1 MISLDQVLLLQ
12 NKVETAVAKISELN
26 GIVAQLKAEN
36 DALRSKCAEL
46 TNSLSEKTELIS
58 DFEVEQ
64 NKIEQ
69 GILSALS
76 RLDTVENSVLTG
88 TAGGSASAAPVVEA
102 AKPAVEEPVA
112 PAVEEPVEQKEEAP
126 AAEQPEAETE
136 IPVPQN
142 EPEAPAEAQPEQPAD
157 SGISGQFDIF

>member
-69 GILSALS
+69 GILTALS

-88 TAGGSASAAPVVEA
+88 TGGSAPAAAPT
-102 AKPAVEEPVA
+102 PAPVAEQAPVEEPA
-112 PAVEEPVEQKEEAP
+112 EEKTEEAPVEQKEP
-126 AAEQPEAETE
+126 ETE

-142 EPEAPAEAQPEQPAD
+142 EPAQPEQPAD
-157 SGISGQFDIF
+157 TGISGQFDIF

>member
-26 GIVAQLKAEN
+26 GKVAQLKAEN

-76 RLDTVENSVLTG
+76 RLDTVENSVLTSS
-88 TAGGSASAAPVVEA
+88 GGSASATPVVEA
-102 AKPAVEEPVA
+102 EKPAVEEPVA
-112 PAVEEPVEQKEEAP
+112 PAVEETPVEQKEP
-126 AAEQPEAETE
+126 ETE
-136 IPVPQN
+136 IPVPQK
-142 EPEAPAEAQPEQPAD
+142 EPETPVETQTEVQPEQPAD

>member
-12 NKVETAVAKISELN
+12 KKVETAVAKISDLN
-26 GIVAQLKAEN
+26 GVIAQLKAEN

-58 DFEVEQ
+58 NFEAEQ

-76 RLDTVENSVLTG
+76 RLDTVENSVLG
-88 TAGGSASAAPVVEA
+88 GAGGSPVQASAETQAEE
-102 AKPAVEEPVA
+102 PAV
-112 PAVEEPVEQKEEAP
+112 KEEN
-126 AAEQPEAETE
+126 AAEENTAEPETE
-136 IPVPQN
+136 IPVPQEEN
-142 EPEAPAEAQPEQPAD
+142 PAPVNQIPAD
-157 SGISGQFDIF
+157 NQTESTISGQFDIF